1 MSQVGS
7 RPALVGK
14 SITVGKGIKNGPLAE
29 LSSVKGGIFYISPIT
44 QLAQSIFITYLGR
57 DFD

>member
-14 SITVGKGIKNGPLAE
+14 SITVGKGINRSERNGPLAE
-29 LSSVKGGIFYISPIT
+29 LNSVKGDIFGIES
-44 QLAQSIFITYLGR
+44 AVN
-57 DFD
+57 